1 MGRKYTVE
9 ELTEESR
16 QANLRSLDQMRRY
29 GIKKYEFVC
38 TLSRETCPECGSYDG
53 QVFDVDDPKVL
64 PPLHASCRCHI
75 ASYDS
80 ITVKYYDRFE
90 RVYRDPETG
99 KPGYV
104 KRSMKYTEWAGIFLK
119 D

>member
-1 MGRKYTVE
+1 MGKKYTVE

-53 QVFDVDDPKVL
+53 QEFDVDDPKVL
-64 PPLHASCRCHI
+64 PPLHAGCRCHI
-75 ASYDS
+75 VSYMTKTAQDQL
-80 ITVKYYDRFE
+80 E
-90 RVYRDPETG
+90 RAYRDPETG

-104 KRSMKYTEWAGIFLK
+104 RRSMKYTEWAGIFLK